1 MTNGIILVEHILI
14 LIMYV
19 IVKFVK
25 NHKDVEMPVILL
37 NIHDEILEFDSYEDA
52 ERTKELFEKNSDS
65 GHRYM
70 IKKL

>member
-1 MTNGIILVEHILI
+1 MF
-14 LIMYV
+14 V